1 MHDKYKDMIDENDLM
16 PENEED
22 DIEYD
27 QITSAGK

>member
-22 DIEYD
+22 DLELD
-27 QITSAGK
+27 HLTPAGK